1 MMTIKLSLYC
11 LSFLSYSKITDS
23 NVQIVIVSQVRGGK
37 QKWRKRIGILPEHEE
52 YSPQEQ
58 YKYSGSHQHKLDV
71 KYIYIYSP
79 CTCHSFNCMWSRLCD
94 MLHRNSYIF
103 GSSVRFTICLVSVL
117 KEYVGE

>member
-1 MMTIKLSLYC
+1 MMTIKLSLYY
-11 LSFLSYSKITDS
+11 LSFLSYNKITNL
-23 NVQIVIVSQVRGGK
+23 NVQIAIVSKVRGGK

-79 CTCHSFNCMWSRLCD
+79 CTCHSLIVWVDYATCCTRTVTFLE
-94 MLHRNSYIF
+94 
-103 GSSVRFTICLVSVL
+103 VV
-117 KEYVGE
+117 